1 MRMRNMLADALLPSV
16 NTSSFALGV
25 GATLLTLRYMPE
37 LDIEG
42 MSEEIKEKANT
53 MKEKMA
59 KMDLETNNEEG
70 YSTTMNENFQ
80 SSDDVSVIGSSPNV
94 EELQSAISKLQ
105 VQLNQLK
112 NDV

>member
-42 MSEEIKEKANT
+42 MSEEIKEKAQT

-59 KMDLETNNEEG
+59 EMDLETTTEED
-70 YSTTMNENFQ
+70 SITRNENFQ
-80 SSDDVSVIGSSPNV
+80 SADDVAIIGSSPSV

-112 NDV
+112 NNV

>member
-42 MSEEIKEKANT
+42 MSEEIKEKAQT

-59 KMDLETNNEEG
+59 QMDLETTTEEQ
-70 YSTTMNENFQ
+70 TMSENFQ
-80 SSDDVSVIGSSPNV
+80 SSDDVAVIGSSPSI
-94 EELQSAISKLQ
+94 EELQSAIRKLQ

-112 NDV
+112 NNV

>member
-37 LDIEG
+37 LDIER
-42 MSEEIKEKANT
+42 MSADMQEKAQA

-59 KMDLETNNEEG
+59 KMDLETTAEED
-70 YSTTMNENFQ
+70 YSRDNENFQ
-80 SSDDVSVIGSSPNV
+80 SSDDLAVIGSSSTK
-94 EELQSAISKLQ
+94 EELQSALERLQ
-105 VQLNQLK
+105 GQLNQLK
-112 NDV
+112 KNI